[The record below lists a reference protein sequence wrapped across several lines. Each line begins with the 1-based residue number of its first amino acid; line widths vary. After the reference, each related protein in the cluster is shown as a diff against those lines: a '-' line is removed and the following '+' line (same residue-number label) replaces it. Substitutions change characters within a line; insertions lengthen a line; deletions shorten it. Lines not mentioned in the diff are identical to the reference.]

1 MTIDATTI
9 GGALGALVLALA
21 GLLAFLTRR
30 RSRPTPKP
38 STDVRDA
45 VDAAE
50 AAEVE
55 RIEADSARTAE
66 QVAAVGEA
74 GLTEEERLRRAADLR
89 G

>member
-9 GGALGALVLALA
+9 GGAIGALVLALA
-21 GLLAFLTRR
+21 GLLALLTRR
-30 RSRPTPKP
+30 RAKPAPKP
-38 STDVRDA
+38 STAVRDA

-50 AAEVE
+50 AEEVE
-55 RIEADSARTAE
+55 RIEEDSAWTAK

-74 GLTEEERLRRAADLR
+74 ETEEERLRRAADLR